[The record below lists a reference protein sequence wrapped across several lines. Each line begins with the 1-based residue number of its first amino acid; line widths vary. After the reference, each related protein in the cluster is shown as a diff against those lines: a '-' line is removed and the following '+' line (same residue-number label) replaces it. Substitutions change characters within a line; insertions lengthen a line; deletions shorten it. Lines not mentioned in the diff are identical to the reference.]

1 MTRIAAHLDPQA
13 IRVEVFAPTYDRA
26 DAIRK
31 AVTASKYSSSQSDR
45 VNGRFVF
52 RYPLSVDKCYE
63 MRSAWG
69 SDLLVAKDLG
79 AWFRDAHAN
88 RVAQV
93 ARTRATDATLP
104 RLSSQYPAFH
114 AWLKGDQ
121 RVTADWIAHAHRG
134 GGLLADE
141 VGTGKTAGVVAGL
154 LEAGVQGNI
163 LIVCPK
169 ISVNAVWRKE
179 LQAHTDLPV
188 YACSGSRPR
197 REKTIEEFLA
207 SEPNQPAILIVV
219 AEMLR
224 VKAIREKGRIT
235 EFLGYEYPDLF
246 DVDWSAVVID
256 ESHKVLGAMDVVKAN
271 LAGEGIKALHLTDD
285 RLKLAVT
292 ATPFGK
298 GGRTE
303 ALFGTL
309 HWLWPDEH
317 PSRWA
322 WLRKYFDVNEDVVY
336 VRGGGGATKTVQRV
350 GDVLNEAELWADLG
364 PRVLRRTM
372 DDVSP
377 DHRGLKNWV
386 EVSCEMENP
395 QLAQY
400 RQFTQNA
407 ELAVE
412 GGIISAIGTL
422 DYMTRARQFAN
433 GALRKEGGRVAYT
446 GFSCKI
452 EKLMAHL
459 DNLPPGRKVVIASQ
473 WNEFL
478 DVVEE
483 RLHAEHWNTL
493 RLDGKT
499 TERQREA
506 AMAAFQ
512 GDTHANAKYRVFL
525 LNSQAGGV
533 SITLDAADEVHEL
546 DEMFPPEANEQLFGR
561 IFRRGRVH
569 EVFFYLYRSMGT
581 IDEQVGYKVANGQ
594 QKQARLLDGRR
605 GKDFARELAE
615 YNPDRRTELL
625 SFRGGRKGIIRRCP
639 ECSVRRNQYH
649 EENCTWEKEGQ

>member
-1 MTRIAAHLDPQA
+1 MRLEAHLAAPSH
-13 IRVEVFAPTYDRA
+13 IYLKVFTTDHDRA
-26 DAIRK
+26 NSLRK
-31 AVTASKYSSSQSDR
+31 AVDASRYVANETRKTP
-45 VNGRFVF
+45 GAFVY

-63 MRSAWG
+63 MREAWG
-69 SDLLVAKDLG
+69 SDLKVHANLS
-79 AWFRDAHAN
+79 AWFKQAQQE
-88 RVAQV
+88 RVEQV

-104 RLSSQYPAFH
+104 RLSAEYPALN

-121 RVTADWIAHAHRG
+121 RVTASWIANAYRG

-154 LEAGVQGNI
+154 VEAGVTGSV

-169 ISVNAVWRKE
+169 ISVRAVWLKE
-179 LQAHTDLPV
+179 LRAHTDIAV
-188 YACSGSRPR
+188 FACYGSRQR

-207 SEPNQPAILIVV
+207 YPPEKLAVLVV
-219 AEMLR
+219 VVEMLR
-224 VKAIREKGRIT
+224 IKAIREKGRIT
-235 EFLGYEYPDLF
+235 EFLGYEYPGLF
-246 DVDWSAVVID
+246 EVDWNAVVID

-271 LAGEGIKALHLTDD
+271 LAGEGLKALHYTPD

-317 PSRWA
+317 PSRWR
-322 WLRKYFDVNEDVVY
+322 WLEKYFEVTTEKIF
-336 VRGGGGATKTVQRV
+336 VRGGGGAQQSVQRV
-350 GDVLNEAELWADLG
+350 GEVRDEAQLWRDLG

-372 DDVSP
+372 EEVSP

-386 EVSCEMENP
+386 EVPCEMEAP
-395 QLAQY
+395 QLPQY
-400 RQFTQNA
+400 KKFAENA
-407 ELAVE
+407 ELVVD
-412 GGIISAIGTL
+412 GGIVSTVGTL
-422 DYMTRARQFAN
+422 DYMTRCRQFAN
-433 GALRKEGGRVAYT
+433 GALRMEGGRVVYT
-446 GFSCKI
+446 GFSA
-452 EKLMAHL
+452 KLDRLMQHL
-459 DNLPPGRKVVIASQ
+459 ENLAPDRQIVIASQ

-478 DVVEE
+478 DVVEAKLE
-483 RLHAEHWNTL
+483 SEGYGLY
-493 RLDGKT
+493 RLDGRT
-499 TERQREA
+499 TDTRRQAIME
-506 AMAAFQ
+506 AFQ
-512 GDTHANAKYRVFL
+512 SRIGHRIFL

-533 SITLDAADEVHEL
+533 SITLDAADELHAL

-581 IDEQVGYKVANGQ
+581 IDEQVGYKVADGQ

-605 GKDFARELAE
+605 GLEYARTIA
-615 YNPDRRTELL
+615 
-625 SFRGGRKGIIRRCP
+625 
-639 ECSVRRNQYH
+639 QYQ
-649 EENCTWEKEGQ
+649 EA